1 MRFSGHNHGA
11 TGQSLP
17 GRRLLSHHPLSHR
30 LSLQAAKGTGMLKV
44 SGVVNPEW
52 FFFGPGSSL
61 TFFGVPDPGES
72 FGSDPNCSTFK
83 HVRKILRKCLSINQ
97 EEVST
102 TCYHLKRTFRFIKF
116 LCTIKAKK
124 VNFDYTCICTVR
136 YLFFSSRLPR
146 DLRFSV
152 VPTGKKA
159 WQPVFTFSQQCS
171 GSRS

>member
-61 TFFGVPDPGES
+61 TFFE
-72 FGSDPNCSTFK
+72 
-83 HVRKILRKCLSINQ
+83 HVRKFLRKCLSINQ
-97 EEVST
+97 EEVSI

-152 VPTGKKA
+152 VPTGKKTGIY
-159 WQPVFTFSQQCS
+159 V
-171 GSRS
+171 